1 MKDIAL
7 LISFLLVFSCSN
19 STNENQEKTNQ
30 IMLNYEAKV
39 HSSLFLIDTL
49 INIGNYQ
56 DNSSKIHSIVN
67 SLIKT
72 TDSSI
77 ALVKQKSEKDY
88 LLKNKKVFKQIIKSN
103 SIQNKDSLNT
113 YTYKWRKL
121 SLDKN
126 KPKEQEN
133 IDF

>member
-1 MKDIAL
+1 
-7 LISFLLVFSCSN
+7 
-19 STNENQEKTNQ
+19 
-30 IMLNYEAKV
+30 MLNYETKA
-39 HSSLFLIDTL
+39 HSYLFLIDTL
-49 INIGNYQ
+49 INISNYQ
-56 DNSSKIHSIVN
+56 DNSSKIDSIVS

-77 ALVKQKSEKDY
+77 ALVNQKSEKDY